1 MKSKKLIEEKGANI
15 RLINRGLLEELA
27 EKGKSSR

>member
-15 RLINRGLLEELA
+15 RLINRGFLEELA
-27 EKGKSSR
+27 GKGKDVF